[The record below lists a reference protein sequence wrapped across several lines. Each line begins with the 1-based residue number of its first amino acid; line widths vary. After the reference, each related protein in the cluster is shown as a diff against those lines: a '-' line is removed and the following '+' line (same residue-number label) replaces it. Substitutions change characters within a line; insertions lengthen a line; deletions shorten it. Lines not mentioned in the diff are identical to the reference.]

1 MSLLDQ
7 EARTESMLATI
18 DQFSVDQWG
27 ITFTV
32 YGKAEP
38 GGSKRPGIGKN
49 NRMFVRDD
57 NPKTKPWKL
66 QVAQVAGELMR
77 GRDLFK
83 GPLALV
89 ATFYTPRPQSHY
101 NKSGVSRS
109 APRYPTTRPDTT
121 KLLRPVEDALQ
132 GVIYGD
138 DAQIVEQLVRK
149 RYGEPA
155 HVDIRIRVMA

>member
-1 MSLLDQ
+1 VSLLQ
-7 EARTESMLATI
+7 PEPEPLLTTI
-18 DQFSVDQWG
+18 DSFAVDQWG

-32 YGKAEP
+32 YGKPEP
-38 GGSKRPGIGKN
+38 GGSKRAGMNKEGRI
-49 NRMFVRDD
+49 FIRDD

-66 QVAQVAGELMR
+66 QIAQVAGELMH
-77 GRDLFK
+77 GRTLFK
-83 GPLALV
+83 GPLSLV
-89 ATFYTPRPQSHY
+89 ATFHTPRPQSHY

-132 GVIYGD
+132 GVVYAD

-155 HVDIRIRVMA
+155 KVDVRIRVMT

>member
-57 NPKTKPWKL
+57 NPKTKVV
-66 QVAQVAGELMR
+66 VAYDGGSENHPEAM
-77 GRDLFK
+77 
-83 GPLALV
+83 
-89 ATFYTPRPQSHY
+89 
-101 NKSGVSRS
+101 
-109 APRYPTTRPDTT
+109 
-121 KLLRPVEDALQ
+121 
-132 GVIYGD
+132 
-138 DAQIVEQLVRK
+138 
-149 RYGEPA
+149 
-155 HVDIRIRVMA
+155 